1 MEDNARWPSMNF
13 SFSLP
18 FREGLIRKEREM
30 TLKKLGGGRK
40 GNNEE

>member
-18 FREGLIRKEREM
+18 FRKGLNWKEGEM
-30 TLKKLGGGRK
+30 AVKKLGGGRK
-40 GNNEE
+40 GTNED